1 VPLYEQIYAWRAVLD
16 EEHQTKIPKKEAMI
30 VASDRSRGK
39 RWPHGFEEL
48 GALMTSQKTKR
59 FLAAI

>member
-1 VPLYEQIYAWRAVLD
+1 LD
-16 EEHQTKIPKKEAMI
+16 EKHQTKIPKKKAMI